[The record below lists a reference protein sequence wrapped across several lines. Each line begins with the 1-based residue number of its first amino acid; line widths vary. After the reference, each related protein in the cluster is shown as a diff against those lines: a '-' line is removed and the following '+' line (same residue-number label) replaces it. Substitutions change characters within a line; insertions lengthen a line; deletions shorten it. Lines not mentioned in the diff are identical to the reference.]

1 MTDEAIE
8 LLTKMLIEENFKN
21 KKENK
26 TGYAKITKV
35 DLYRLCIDLL
45 NLIKKVENNNFD
57 LIESKD

>member
-1 MTDEAIE
+1 MIDEAIE

-26 TGYAKITKV
+26 ISYAKITKV

-45 NLIKKVENNNFD
+45 NLIKKVENNNLD
-57 LIESKD
+57 SLEDS

>member
-1 MTDEAIE
+1 MTDEAIQ

-26 TGYAKITKV
+26 VGYAKITKV

-45 NLIKKVENNNFD
+45 NLIKKVED
-57 LIESKD
+57 DKVEII

>member
-1 MTDEAIE
+1 MNDEAIS

-35 DLYRLCIDLL
+35 ELYKLCIDLL
-45 NLIKKVENNNFD
+45 NLIKKVED
-57 LIESKD
+57 DKIEII